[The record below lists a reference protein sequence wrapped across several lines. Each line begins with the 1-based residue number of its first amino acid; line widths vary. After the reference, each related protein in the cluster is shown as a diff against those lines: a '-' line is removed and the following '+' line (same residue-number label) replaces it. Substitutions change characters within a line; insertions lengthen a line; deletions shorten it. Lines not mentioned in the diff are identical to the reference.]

1 MLTQTASIV
10 SAVVALTGLLIVW
23 SNPVRTVN
31 RLALTCS
38 LHIATWLALL
48 HLAVSAP
55 RGSAEGLFWLRCTFA
70 ASASIPLH
78 FWLVKEGIIGGSGI
92 FSLQWFRRKWVGIIV
107 SIFLSVIPF
116 TDSFIPSHSTAE
128 QLMRGWGYY
137 AFDYGIIG
145 LVGIVFWDTLTSLK
159 GVSGVQRL
167 ELQVWLVG
175 GCAAIATIL
184 ALKALYAVTHNPL
197 FVQVQPLVVLVYYGG
212 TAFAITTSRI
222 FDARQLILVVSEKAI
237 LITAVA
243 GVAYLLDDLF
253 GGFFQM
259 SPPFALFATA
269 ALALW
274 FASVLSARLD
284 RTFQFYP
291 QGTAARQAAYA
302 VARREIQA
310 QGLEQAFLS
319 ILKGW
324 GQTDRALMLSGT
336 KSALEG
342 GGVELPQD
350 CATLQI
356 LRQLRWA
363 TPERLAREKSAPE
376 REELGRFLQEQR
388 LGVVVLSEGPTLT
401 LLVGVGVPASRR
413 PFTYPQVTQL
423 MELASIIESALE
435 RSHYSVKAQHAEQ
448 LATVG
453 LLGASLAHE
462 IRNPLV
468 TIKTFVQLLP
478 QHHQDAAFRDKFFR
492 LIGDEVSRID
502 RLTEQ
507 LLDLASPRAY
517 VAVPTPLHPLLR
529 SSLDLVTTKA
539 DHRQIRIISEF
550 AAAPDVALTDAAAT
564 KQVLLNLCFNAIHA
578 VENREGDR
586 WIRVATR
593 NVPEGI
599 EIAVSDNGPGIA
611 PEILPRLFQP
621 FQSTKSTGFGLG
633 LAICTDILSGLKA
646 TIAADPPSPGTGATF
661 RVHFPCPP
669 PSS

>member
-1 MLTQTASIV
+1 MLSSYALWV
-10 SAVVALTGLLIVW
+10 SAVVALIGALIFW
-23 SNPVRTVN
+23 SNPARMVN
-31 RLALTCS
+31 RLVFSCS
-38 LHIATWLALL
+38 LHIAAWLAFLNL
-48 HLAVSAP
+48 TITSA
-55 RGSAEGLFWLRCTFA
+55 RGSPEGLFWLRWTYA
-70 ASASIPLH
+70 VSASLPLH
-78 FWLVKEGIIGGSGI
+78 FFLVKESIVAGLSRDKLKLGWRMTGWVVV
-92 FSLQWFRRKWVGIIV
+92 SLV
-107 SIFLSVIPF
+107 LTVIPF
-116 TDSFIPSHSTAE
+116 TEVFIPSYSVAT
-128 QLMRGWGYY
+128 QPVRGWAYHGYEYGIVVLY
-137 AFDYGIIG
+137 AFLFRDSLRTIKS
-145 LVGIVFWDTLTSLK
+145 VG
-159 GVSGVQRL
+159 GAQRL

-175 GCAAIATIL
+175 GCATAATIL
-184 ALKALYAVTHNPL
+184 ALKALSTLTHDPFYVGL
-197 FVQVQPLVVLVYYGG
+197 QPFVALVYYGG
-212 TAFAITTSRI
+212 TAYAITASRI
-222 FDARQLILVVSEKAI
+222 FDARQLVLVVVEKII
-237 LITAVA
+237 LIVAVA
-243 GVAYLLDDLF
+243 CVAYLLDRLIGEF
-253 GGFFQM
+253 L
-259 SPPFALFATA
+259 SPSLALLATT

-274 FASVLSARLD
+274 FAAAVNSRLD

-478 QHHQDAAFRDKFFR
+478 QHHQDPAFRDKFFR

-550 AAAPDVALTDAAAT
+550 AAAPDVVLTDAAAT

>member
-1 MLTQTASIV
+1 MLSSPFLFLYVA
-10 SAVVALTGLLIVW
+10 AVVALAGAAILW
-23 SNPVRTVN
+23 SNPRRMVN
-31 RLALTCS
+31 RLAFTSS
-38 LHIATWLALL
+38 LHIAAWLAFL
-48 HLAVSAP
+48 HLAITSPRFSAQ
-55 RGSAEGLFWLRCTFA
+55 GLFWLRWTYSI
-70 ASASIPLH
+70 SASVPLH
-78 FWLVKEGIIGGSGI
+78 FLLVKESISAGFVRGMAGWLRSNLAWIIAAFI
-92 FSLQWFRRKWVGIIV
+92 LT
-107 SIFLSVIPF
+107 VIPF
-116 TDSFIPSHSTAE
+116 TEVFIPSHSTAN
-128 QLMRGWGYY
+128 QLMRGWAYYGYDFGVVILY
-137 AFDYGIIG
+137 ALLLRD
-145 LVGIVFWDTLTSLK
+145 SLITIRK
-159 GVSGVQRL
+159 VTGAQRL
-167 ELQVWLVG
+167 ELQVWLGG
-175 GCAAIATIL
+175 GCAMAATIL
-184 ALKALYAVTHNPL
+184 ALRALYALSLDPFYVRL
-197 FVQVQPLVVLVYYGG
+197 QPVVVLIFYAG
-212 TAFAITTSRI
+212 TAYAITTFRI
-222 FDARQLILVVSEKAI
+222 FDARQILLVCLEKIILVA
-237 LITAVA
+237 AVA
-243 GVAYLLDDLF
+243 GMAFVLDLGIGELL
-253 GGFFQM
+253 
-259 SPPFALFATA
+259 SPSLALLATT

-274 FASVLSARLD
+274 FAAALNGRLD
-284 RTFQFYP
+284 RAFQFYP
-291 QGTAARQAAYA
+291 QATAARQAAYA
-302 VARREIQA
+302 VARREVRA
-310 QGLEQAFLS
+310 EGLEHAFLS

-336 KSALEG
+336 KGALEG
-342 GGVELPQD
+342 GEIELPQD
-350 CATLQI
+350 GAVVQI
-356 LRQLRWA
+356 MRQLRWA
-363 TPERLAREKSAPE
+363 TPERLTREKSAPE

-478 QHHQDAAFRDKFFR
+478 QHHQDPAFRDKFFR

-517 VAVPTPLHPLLR
+517 LAVPTALHPLLR
-529 SSLDLVTTKA
+529 SGLDLVTTKA

-550 AAAPDVALTDAAAT
+550 EAAPDVALTDAGAT

-586 WIRVATR
+586 WIRVSTR

-599 EIAVSDNGPGIA
+599 EVAVSDNGPGIA

-646 TIAADPPSPGTGATF
+646 TIAADPPSPGQGATF

>member
-1 MLTQTASIV
+1 VILY
-10 SAVVALTGLLIVW
+10 GLLL
-23 SNPVRTVN
+23 RD
-31 RLALTCS
+31 S
-38 LHIATWLALL
+38 LIT
-48 HLAVSAP
+48 
-55 RGSAEGLFWLRCTFA
+55 
-70 ASASIPLH
+70 I
-78 FWLVKEGIIGGSGI
+78 
-92 FSLQWFRRKWVGIIV
+92 RKVTG
-107 SIFLSVIPF
+107 
-116 TDSFIPSHSTAE
+116 A
-128 QLMRGWGYY
+128 
-137 AFDYGIIG
+137 
-145 LVGIVFWDTLTSLK
+145 
-159 GVSGVQRL
+159 QRL
-167 ELQVWLVG
+167 ELQVWLGG
-175 GCAAIATIL
+175 GCAMAATIL
-184 ALKALYAVTHNPL
+184 ALRALYALAHDPFYVRL
-197 FVQVQPLVVLVYYGG
+197 QPVVVLIFYAG
-212 TAFAITTSRI
+212 TAYAITTFRI
-222 FDARQLILVVSEKAI
+222 FDARQILLVCLEKIILVA
-237 LITAVA
+237 AVA
-243 GVAYLLDDLF
+243 GMAFVLDLGIGELL
-253 GGFFQM
+253 
-259 SPPFALFATA
+259 SPSLALLATT

-274 FASVLSARLD
+274 FAAALNGRLD
-284 RTFQFYP
+284 RAFQFYP
-291 QGTAARQAAYA
+291 QATAARQAAYA
-302 VARREIQA
+302 VARREVRA
-310 QGLEQAFLS
+310 EGLEHAFLS

-336 KSALEG
+336 KGALEG
-342 GGVELPQD
+342 GEIELPQD
-350 CATLQI
+350 GAVVQI
-356 LRQLRWA
+356 MRQLRWA
-363 TPERLAREKSAPE
+363 TPERLTREKSAPE

-478 QHHQDAAFRDKFFR
+478 QHHQDPAFRDKFFR

-517 VAVPTPLHPLLR
+517 LAVPTALHPLLR
-529 SSLDLVTTKA
+529 SGLDLVTTKA

-550 AAAPDVALTDAAAT
+550 EAAPDVALTDAGAT

-586 WIRVATR
+586 WIRVSTR

-599 EIAVSDNGPGIA
+599 EVAVSDNGPGIA

-646 TIAADPPSPGTGATF
+646 TIAADPPSPGQGATF